1 MRLNTEKSVTIGVL
15 GLMAASVAIAVV
27 WANAPRAAS
36 MVLAADVQALDP
48 AAWGD
53 DHVGKPMPNFVTGG
67 ECLFCHRFEVGTK
80 WQPNRHN
87 QSMALPEQAPEVFDA
102 LRKEPALSEVIDE
115 VAFIV
120 GNKNKHFLLK
130 PNGRYGQVAMLN
142 AAWVPPKGDRP
153 GHITPVEKLEWDMD
167 VFADN
172 CAGCHATAV
181 ETEYK
186 GFSSPSLEC
195 FVCHGDV
202 PAEHNADTSL
212 ALFSK
217 TSKAGVRVEMSACA
231 SCHLRGGRS
240 RSTGLPYPNQFVPG
254 DNLFRDFEVNF
265 SDEYINALNPADR
278 HVYLNARDVVLYGKE
293 EMTCITCHDV
303 HDMSSRK
310 HRVLR
315 RLERDDY
322 CAVCH
327 DNLEDYTSLIQYEVH
342 SDVCRY

>member
-1 MRLNTEKSVTIGVL
+1 VRLINEKSLALGVL
-15 GLMAASVAIAVV
+15 GLMAVSVAAAIV
-27 WANAPRAAS
+27 WANAPRTGAIVHANERKT
-36 MVLAADVQALDP
+36 LDP
-48 AAWGD
+48 AAWGG
-53 DHVGKPMPNFVTGG
+53 DHVGKPMPNYVTGG

-87 QSMALPEQAPEVFDA
+87 QSMALPEQAPEVFEA
-102 LRKEPALSEVIDE
+102 LREEPALRDVINEVT
-115 VAFIV
+115 FIV
-120 GNKNKHFLLK
+120 GYKNKNFLLK
-130 PNGRYGQVAMLN
+130 PNGRYGQAAMLN
-142 AAWVPPKGDRP
+142 AAWVPPKDGRP
-153 GHITPVEKLEWDMD
+153 GHLTPVDKLEWDMD

-212 ALFSK
+212 VFFSK
-217 TSKAGVRVEMSACA
+217 KSKAGAQVETSACA

-240 RSTGLPYPNQFVPG
+240 RSSALPYPNQFVPG
-254 DNLFRDFEVNF
+254 DNLFRDFEVDF

-278 HVYLNARDVVLYGKE
+278 HVYLNVRDVVLYGNE
-293 EMTCITCHDV
+293 EMTCVTCHDI
-303 HDMSSRK
+303 HNISSRK

-315 RLERDDY
+315 RLERGDY

-327 DNLEDYTSLIQYEVH
+327 DNLDDYTSLVRYEVH